1 MCQEK
6 ITISNI
12 DDLYKIEK
20 EKRENFHT
28 VDSDPYK
35 NNLTLFFR
43 GQADYSWE
51 LKPSI
56 MRQEGLHE
64 WEELIDY
71 DPNIEN
77 LLTYIAKCQHY
88 GKKTR
93 FLDFS
98 TDINVALFFACNQDN
113 DKDKDGSLFICPY
126 VPRKMSWIDSFIISE
141 LSMLKEEIS
150 LMDFSDNILRKY
162 SALKSHYEDISEL
175 CTQIVS
181 WLDHGFLVLP
191 DKDEYEKM
199 KEYNKRIYN
208 QKGAFFVCGNR
219 TKKPL
224 DSWSR
229 ISSHAGDNIIIPEIN
244 DVPDTIQSSKF
255 VTNIKIPSQL
265 KSSILDYLNEKGIN
279 EDYLYNNK
287 RTG

>member
-6 ITISNI
+6 ITINNV
-12 DDLYKIEK
+12 DDLYKIER
-20 EKRENFHT
+20 EKREYFHI
-28 VDSDPYK
+28 VDSELYK
-35 NNLTLFFR
+35 NSLTLFFR

-113 DKDKDGSLFICPY
+113 DKDGSLFICPY
-126 VPRKMSWIDSFIISE
+126 VPRKMVWIDSFIISE
-141 LSMLKEEIS
+141 LSLLKEEIS
-150 LMDFSDNILRKY
+150 LKDFSENLMKKY
-162 SALKSHYEDISEL
+162 TTFKSHYEDITEL
-175 CTQIVS
+175 CTYIVS
-181 WLDHGFLVLP
+181 WLNHGFVVLP

-229 ISSHAGDNIIIPEIN
+229 ISSHAGDNVIIPEIN
-244 DVPDTIQSSKF
+244 DVPDTIQSSRF
-255 VTNIKIPSQL
+255 VTNIKIPSEL
-265 KSSILDYLNEKGIN
+265 KSSILDSLNKKGIN
-279 EDYLYNNK
+279 EDYLYNCK